1 MDHRRIHLQLTAA
14 AKAGIS
20 ERSGRRID
28 RDPTLPSQRKKPRV
42 YRTRANPFEGIW
54 EAEIVPLVQ
63 SMPSLQAITIL
74 RELQRRHPGRFPD
87 SQLRTLQRHIR
98 RWSALAGPDR
108 DVIFRQEHPPGAQG
122 LSDFTDA
129 GELCVTMAGLAFPHR
144 LYHFALAHSQ
154 WEYARVVEGGESF
167 SALAEGL
174 QNALWLIGGAPR
186 EHRTDSLSAAFKNL
200 SEQEDFTR
208 AYRELCTHYGMAAT
222 RNNRGVSHEN
232 GSIESPHRHL
242 KTALDQALTLRGSR
256 DFDTRAAYQAFADDL
271 VGKRNAARERA
282 FAADRAALLPLP
294 QRRTT
299 DFSEA
304 TVIVTSSSMFCL
316 RKVFYTVPSRLIG
329 HRLKVHLYDDRLDC
343 FLGSTQVLA
352 LPRGRVPSGA
362 QRGHVADYRHVLPSL
377 RRKPQALRNLVW
389 RDVLFPRPAF
399 RRAWDML
406 AERGPIER
414 ACRTMV
420 ALLDIA
426 YCSGREA
433 ELAEHIEIALDAG
446 NLPDP
451 DALRAVFIRDAASIH
466 GAAGLP
472 TVAVTMPTA
481 LVYDVLLPGL
491 RVEVLPC

>member
-1 MDHRRIHLQLTAA
+1 MDHRRIHLQQTAA

-20 ERSGRRID
+20 ERSARCID
-28 RDPTLPSQRKKPRV
+28 RDPSLPSQRKKARA

-87 SQLRTLQRHIR
+87 SQLRTLQRNMR

-122 LSDFTDA
+122 LSDFTNA

-144 LYHFALAHSQ
+144 FYHFALAHSQ

-200 SEQEDFTR
+200 SEEEDFTR

-242 KTALDQALTLRGSR
+242 KKALDQALTLRGSR
-256 DFDTRAAYQAFADDL
+256 DFDTRADYQGFADDL
-271 VGKRNAARERA
+271 IGDRNAARDRA

-294 QRRTT
+294 LRRTI

-316 RKVFYTVPSRLIG
+316 RKILHRAVAADRPSSQG
-329 HRLKVHLYDDRLDC
+329 
-343 FLGSTQVLA
+343 
-352 LPRGRVPSGA
+352 
-362 QRGHVADYRHVLPSL
+362 PSL
-377 RRKPQALRNLVW
+377 R
-389 RDVLFPRPAF
+389 
-399 RRAWDML
+399 
-406 AERGPIER
+406 
-414 ACRTMV
+414 
-420 ALLDIA
+420 
-426 YCSGREA
+426 
-433 ELAEHIEIALDAG
+433 
-446 NLPDP
+446 
-451 DALRAVFIRDAASIH
+451 
-466 GAAGLP
+466 
-472 TVAVTMPTA
+472 
-481 LVYDVLLPGL
+481 
-491 RVEVLPC
+491 

>member
-1 MDHRRIHLQLTAA
+1 
-14 AKAGIS
+14 
-20 ERSGRRID
+20 
-28 RDPTLPSQRKKPRV
+28 
-42 YRTRANPFEGIW
+42 
-54 EAEIVPLVQ
+54 
-63 SMPSLQAITIL
+63 MPSLQAITIL

-87 SQLRTLQRHIR
+87 SQLRTLQRHMR

-122 LSDFTDA
+122 LSGLTDA
-129 GELCVTMAGLAFPHR
+129 GELCVTMSGLPSHR
-144 LYHFALAHSQ
+144 LYQLALAHSQ
-154 WEYARVVEGGESF
+154 WEYARGRGGESF

-186 EHRTDSLSAAFKNL
+186 GHRTDSLSAAFKNL

-208 AYRELCTHYGMAAT
+208 AYRELCTRYGMAAT

-256 DFDTRAAYQAFADDL
+256 EASTQGQPSGVCRRSRRRTQCCRHRMCRSDVRRSAVA
-271 VGKRNAARERA
+271 
-282 FAADRAALLPLP
+282 
-294 QRRTT
+294 QRRT
-299 DFSEA
+299 A
-304 TVIVTSSSMFCL
+304 SSARRWTCVEPLFTC
-316 RKVFYTVPSRLIG
+316 RQVF
-329 HRLKVHLYDDRLDC
+329 HRAVAADHA
-343 FLGSTQVLA
+343 SPQ
-352 LPRGRVPSGA
+352 GA
-362 QRGHVADYRHVLPSL
+362 SL
-377 RRKPQALRNLVW
+377 RRPARLLPRLDAGAGATARAGAERRPARPRRRLSTCAAEPAAQPQALRNLVW

-406 AERGPIER
+406 AERGPIKPAGPWWR
-414 ACRTMV
+414 CSTSP
-420 ALLDIA
+420 IA
-426 YCSGREA
+426 AAAKPR
-433 ELAEHIEIALDAG
+433 LAEHIEIALDAG

>member
-1 MDHRRIHLQLTAA
+1 MDHRRTHPQHTAA

-20 ERSGRRID
+20 ERSARRID
-28 RDPTLPSQRKKPRV
+28 RDPTLPSQRKTPRG
-42 YRTRANPFEGIW
+42 YRTRPNPFDGVW
-54 EAEIVPLVQ
+54 EADIVPLLQ

-87 SQLRTLQRHIR
+87 SHLRTLQRHMR
-98 RWSALAGPDR
+98 RWSALAGPER

-129 GELCVTMAGLAFPHR
+129 GELGVTMVGLAFPHR
-144 LYHFALAHSQ
+144 FYHFALAHSQ

-174 QNALWLIGGAPR
+174 QNALWLLGGAPR

-200 SEQEDFTR
+200 SEEEDFTR
-208 AYRELCTHYGMAAT
+208 AYRELCDHYGMAAT

-232 GSIESPHRHL
+232 GSIESPNRHL
-242 KTALDQALTLRGSR
+242 KKALDQALTLRGSR
-256 DFDTRAAYQAFADDL
+256 DFDTRAAYQAFTDDI
-271 VGKRNAARERA
+271 VGQRNAARDQA
-282 FAADRAALLPLP
+282 FAADRAALRALPP
-294 QRRTT
+294 RRTT

-304 TVIVTSSSMFCL
+304 TVVVTSSSMFCL

-343 FLGSTQVLA
+343 FLGSTQVLV
-352 LPRGRVPSGA
+352 LSRGRVPRGA

-389 RDVLFPRPAF
+389 RDALFPRPAF

-406 AERGPIER
+406 VERGPIDR

-420 ALLDIA
+420 SLLDIA
-426 YCSGREA
+426 YCSGCEA
-433 ELAEHIEIALDAG
+433 ELAAHIDNALDLG
-446 NLPDP
+446 HLPDP
-451 DALRAVFIRDAASIH
+451 NALRGVFSRDAAAQN
-466 GAAGLP
+466 GGTALP
-472 TVAVTMPTA
+472 TVAVTMPAA
-481 LVYDVLLPGL
+481 LIYDVLLSG
-491 RVEVLPC
+491 VHGEVSSC